1 MQKRITLIAPSNSP
15 DPDFVQCQPPLQTLL
30 QTYKVNFEDNI
41 GRILNQVI
49 LSNAS
54 HLCKYFY
61 KHTGCAKKVA
71 YRVLMTMLGNLF
83 IELGYLGPLVQIA
96 PLSLQTQKSG
106 LPSQHSKICLQ
117 FFWNTLH
124 MGQFLQGGKNG
135 RLMSFFFKSRASV

>member
-1 MQKRITLIAPSNSP
+1 MQKRITLIAPLNSP
-15 DPDFVQCQPPLQTLL
+15 DPDIVQCQPPLQTLL

-83 IELGYLGPLVQIA
+83 IELGYLGPFEQNA
-96 PLSLQTQKSG
+96 TLSPKNMASQHSTQKSVLNFSG
-106 LPSQHSKICLQ
+106 TPYIYILVK
-117 FFWNTLH
+117 LH
-124 MGQFLQGGKNG
+124 D
-135 RLMSFFFKSRASV
+135 R